1 MPNSLRFKNK
11 VAVVTGAGSGI
22 GRATALLLAREGAA
36 VVAGVHKSSD
46 AAPLEEK
53 AQGLPGK
60 LAGVQIDVTRDED
73 AQRLIGTAVER
84 FGGLNILVNNAG
96 IVISGTVTEATDED
110 LQRLLDVNLKGV
122 FLCCKYGVQEM
133 LKRGGG
139 SIVNNSS
146 INGLRGNHRLA
157 AYGASKG
164 AVVSLTR
171 AMALDH
177 APQNIRVNCVCPASI
192 ENTRM
197 LDFAIAESPDEQQM
211 REYLLAKHPI
221 GRLGRPEE
229 VAHAILFL
237 ASDEASF
244 ITGVALPIDGGRSI
258 R

>member
-1 MPNSLRFKNK
+1 MVS
-11 VAVVTGAGSGI
+11 AG
-22 GRATALLLAREGAA
+22 RRPLLFAREGAA
-36 VVAGVHKSSD
+36 VVAGVHRFSD
-46 AAPLEEK
+46 AGPLEEE
-53 AQGLPGK
+53 AQRLPGT
-60 LAGVQIDVTRDED
+60 LVGVQIDVTRDED

-96 IVISGTVTEATDED
+96 IVISGTVAEATEED
-110 LQRLLDVNLKGV
+110 LQQLLDVNLKGV
-122 FLCCKYGVQEM
+122 FLCCKYGVREM

-146 INGLRGNHRLA
+146 INGLRGNHGLA
-157 AYGASKG
+157 AYSASKG

-171 AMALDH
+171 AMALDY

-192 ENTRM
+192 EDTRM
-197 LDFAIAESPDEQQM
+197 LDSHIAASPDQRQM

-237 ASDEASF
+237 AGDEASF
-244 ITGVALPIDGGRSI
+244 ITGVAIPIDGGRSI

>member
-1 MPNSLRFKNK
+1 MRLEDR
-11 VAVVTGAGSGI
+11 VALITGGGSGI
-22 GRATALLLAREGAA
+22 GLETAVLFAREGAS

-46 AAPLEEK
+46 AGPLEEK
-53 AQGLPGK
+53 AQGLAGK
-60 LAGVQIDVTRDED
+60 LVGVQIDVTRDED
-73 AQRLIGTAVER
+73 AQRLIATAVER
-84 FGGLNILVNNAG
+84 FGGLHVLVNNAG
-96 IVISGTVTEATDED
+96 IVISGTVTEATEEE

-122 FLCCKYGVQEM
+122 FLCCKYAVREM
-133 LKRGGG
+133 LERGGG

-171 AMALDH
+171 AMALDY
-177 APQNIRVNCVCPASI
+177 AAQNIRVNCVCPASI
-192 ENTRM
+192 EDTRM
-197 LDFAIAESPDEQQM
+197 LDFHMAASTDQQQM

-237 ASDEASF
+237 AGDEASF
-244 ITGVALPIDGGRSI
+244 ITGVAIPIDGGRAI

>member
-1 MPNSLRFKNK
+1 MPNSLRFENK

-22 GRATALLLAREGAA
+22 GRAAALLFAREGAS

-46 AAPLEEK
+46 AAPLEEE
-53 AQGLPGK
+53 ARGLAGK
-60 LAGVQIDVTRDED
+60 LAGVQIDVARDED
-73 AQRLIGTAVER
+73 AQRLIATAVER
-84 FGGLNILVNNAG
+84 FGGLHVLVNNAG
-96 IVISGTVTEATDED
+96 IVITGTVAEATEEE
-110 LQRLLDVNLKGV
+110 LQRLLDVNLKGA
-122 FLCCKYGVQEM
+122 FLCSKYAVREM

-164 AVVSLTR
+164 AVVSLTH
-171 AMALDH
+171 AMALDYAAH
-177 APQNIRVNCVCPASI
+177 NIRVNCVCPASI
-192 ENTRM
+192 EDTRM
-197 LDFAIAESPDEQQM
+197 LDSHIAASTDQQQM

-237 ASDEASF
+237 AGDEASF
-244 ITGVALPIDGGRSI
+244 ITGVAIPIDGGRSI

>member
-1 MPNSLRFKNK
+1 M
-11 VAVVTGAGSGI
+11 AVVTGAGSGI
-22 GRATALLLAREGAA
+22 GRAAALLLAREGAA
-36 VVAGVHKSSD
+36 VVAGVHKPND
-46 AAPLEEK
+46 AAPLEEE
-53 AQGLPGK
+53 AAGLVGQI
-60 LAGVQIDVTRDED
+60 AGVQIDVTRDED

-96 IVISGTVTEATDED
+96 IVISGTVAEATEDD

-122 FLCCKYGVQEM
+122 FLCCKYGVQQM
-133 LKRGGG
+133 LKGGGG

-192 ENTRM
+192 EDTRM
-197 LDFAIAESPDEQQM
+197 LDSHIAASQDQQQM

-244 ITGVALPIDGGRSI
+244 ITGVAIPIDGGRSI

>member
-60 LAGVQIDVTRDED
+60 LAGAQIDVTRDAD

-157 AYGASKG
+157 GVWCFQRGGGLPDAGDGSRPCSAEYTGELCLPGVHRRYTHAG
-164 AVVSLTR
+164 FPYCRLAGR
-171 AMALDH
+171 AAD
-177 APQNIRVNCVCPASI
+177 AGV
-192 ENTRM
+192 
-197 LDFAIAESPDEQQM
+197 
-211 REYLLAKHPI
+211 LA
-221 GRLGRPEE
+221 G
-229 VAHAILFL
+229 
-237 ASDEASF
+237 
-244 ITGVALPIDGGRSI
+244 
-258 R
+258 

>member
-1 MPNSLRFKNK
+1 MPNSLRFENK
-11 VAVVTGAGSGI
+11 VAVVTGAGSSI
-22 GRATALLLAREGAA
+22 GRAAALLFAREGAS

-46 AAPLEEK
+46 AGPLEEK
-53 AQGLPGK
+53 AQGLAGK
-60 LAGVQIDVTRDED
+60 LVGAQIDVTRDED
-73 AQRLIGTAVER
+73 AQRLIATAVER
-84 FGGLNILVNNAG
+84 FGGLHVLVNNAG
-96 IVISGTVTEATDED
+96 IVISGTVTEATEEE

-122 FLCCKYGVQEM
+122 FLCCKYAVREM
-133 LKRGGG
+133 LERGGG

-171 AMALDH
+171 AMALDY
-177 APQNIRVNCVCPASI
+177 AAQNIRVNCVCPASI
-192 ENTRM
+192 EETRM
-197 LDFAIAESPDEQQM
+197 LDFAIAESPDEKKM

-229 VAHAILFL
+229 VAHAILFF
-237 ASDEASF
+237 AGDEASF
-244 ITGVALPIDGGRSI
+244 ITGVAIPIDGGRSI